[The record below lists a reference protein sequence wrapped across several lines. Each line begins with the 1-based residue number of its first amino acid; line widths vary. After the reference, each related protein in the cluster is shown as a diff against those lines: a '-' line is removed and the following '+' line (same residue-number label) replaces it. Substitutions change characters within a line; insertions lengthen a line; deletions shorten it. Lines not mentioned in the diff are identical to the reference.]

1 MMRQQEFGI
10 HSVSGDYEA
19 PPWDHPAQL
28 TEPTTFPWVM
38 TDDDRDSDGDDGC
51 FHYVWKDIKKFRT
64 MS

>member
-1 MMRQQEFGI
+1 MMRLQEFGI

-38 TDDDRDSDGDDGC
+38 MMVIVMVMMVV
-51 FHYVWKDIKKFRT
+51 FIMMIVVV
-64 MS
+64 

>member
-38 TDDDRDSDGDDGC
+38 MMVMVTVMVMVMVMMVV
-51 FHYVWKDIKKFRT
+51 FIMMIVVV
-64 MS
+64 